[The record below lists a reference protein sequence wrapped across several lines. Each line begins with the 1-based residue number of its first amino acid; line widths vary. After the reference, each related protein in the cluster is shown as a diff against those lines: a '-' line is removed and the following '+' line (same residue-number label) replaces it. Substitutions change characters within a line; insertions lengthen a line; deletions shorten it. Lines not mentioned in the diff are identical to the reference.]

1 MRSCSGK
8 GARSPL
14 LRRFVNTTGTNLT
27 GIGAAA
33 LRNNTTGSDN
43 TAIGTQALF
52 SNTNADRNVTVG
64 SETLNHN
71 NATNNVA
78 VGYQALL
85 SNTTGAHNTA
95 CGTNAL
101 DSNIAGGF
109 NIAVGSFAGANLTT
123 GSDNID
129 IGSPGLPGEHDTIRI
144 GSINGIATF
153 IDGIYGINV
162 GGPNLQL
169 YVNSDGQ
176 LGTNTS

>member
-1 MRSCSGK
+1 MRSCPGK
-8 GARSPL
+8 GVRSPL

-43 TAIGTQALF
+43 TAIGTQAFL
-52 SNTNADRNVTVG
+52 
-64 SETLNHN
+64 
-71 NATNNVA
+71 ATP
-78 VGYQALL
+78 
-85 SNTTGAHNTA
+85 TPTETA

-101 DSNIAGGF
+101 DSNTAGGF

-162 GGPNLQL
+162 GARTCR
-169 YVNSDGQ
+169 SM
-176 LGTNTS
+176 

>member
-1 MRSCSGK
+1 M
-8 GARSPL
+8 
-14 LRRFVNTTGTNLT
+14 NTTGTNLT

-64 SETLNHN
+64 SGTLNHN